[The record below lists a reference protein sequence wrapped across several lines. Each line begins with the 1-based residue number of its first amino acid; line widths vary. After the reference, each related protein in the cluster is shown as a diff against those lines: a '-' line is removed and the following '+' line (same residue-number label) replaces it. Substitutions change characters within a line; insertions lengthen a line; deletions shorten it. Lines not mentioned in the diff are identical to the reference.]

1 MQFLK
6 PDACSLKPLS
16 PRYTCDRGL
25 YLLVRVLEVG
35 QLSGEVL
42 LIGREVEV
50 TVAAKV
56 EENGLLLSGFL
67 GSERQVYGGFDRMRH
82 LGRRH
87 YTLRPGEHDPG
98 LEGGVLGVCPR
109 LDESLVRQRRN
120 YGGVAVVTQAPCMYA
135 ARHERVSQRVHLNHR
150 GGACSVPEVVGVAAL
165 RKRRARGRLDGHD
178 ARALTVLQVLADEG
192 ESDAAEVRAAPDTAD
207 DHVGVLAGQLHL
219 LERFLPDHGLVQQ
232 HVVQDAPERVLG
244 VVVSHSVLDSLAY
257 GDPERARRV
266 RVLLQDVAASVR
278 EVRGARVNFG
288 PVSLHHNAPVWFLI
302 VADADHVDR
311 AIEAHHPAGEREGRA
326 PLARPRLGGQAP
338 DTLFAVVIR
347 LGDGRVRLVA
357 AGRRA
362 ALVLV
367 VDVGRGVEEPLQT
380 PGAEERGR
388 APEAIDLTHFF
399 GDGNV

>member
-1 MQFLK
+1 MTQQSK
-6 PDACSLKPLS
+6 YQHARKPLS
-16 PRYTCDRGL
+16 ARYARDRCL

-42 LIGREVEV
+42 LVSREVEV

-67 GSERQVYGGFDRMRH
+67 GFERQVYGGFDRMRH

-135 ARHERVSQRVHLNHR
+135 ARHERVSQRVHLHHR

-207 DHVGVLAGQLHL
+207 HHVGVLAGQLHL

-244 VVVSHSVLDSLAY
+244 VVVLDRVLDRLAY
-257 GDPERARRV
+257 GYTERSRRV
-266 RVLLQDVAASVR
+266 RMLLEYVAACLR
-278 EVRGARVNFG
+278 EIRGARVDLRA
-288 PVSLHHNAPVWFLI
+288 VSLHHDAPVGLLV
-302 VADADHVDR
+302 VADADHVYR
-311 AIEAHHPAGEREGRA
+311 AIEAHHAAGEGQGRA
-326 PLARPRLGGQAP
+326 PLARSGLCGQAP
-338 DTLFAVVIR
+338 DAFLAIVVS
-347 LGDGRVRLVA
+347 LGDGGVRLVA

-367 VDVGRGVEEPLQT
+367 VDVGRSIE
-380 PGAEERGR
+380 
-388 APEAIDLTHFF
+388 
-399 GDGNV
+399 

>member
-1 MQFLK
+1 MAALRFLSK
-6 PDACSLKPLS
+6 FMTASRTRACPFREQKAAKLECWSA
-16 PRYTCDRGL
+16 RYAGDGRF
-25 YLLVRVLEVG
+25 YLLVRVLQVD

-42 LIGREVEV
+42 LVGREVEV
-50 TVAAKV
+50 TVAAEV
-56 EENGLLLSGFL
+56 EEDGLLLSCLFGL
-67 GSERQVYGGFDRMRH
+67 ERQVYGGFDGVRH
-82 LGRRH
+82 LRSGH
-87 YTLRPGEHDPG
+87 DPFRPGESYPG
-98 LEGGVLGVCPR
+98 LEGGVLGVGPR
-109 LDESLVRQRRN
+109 LDESLVCQRRD
-120 YGGVAVVTQAPCMYA
+120 YGGVAVVTQSAGVDA
-135 ARHERVSQRVHLNHR
+135 ARNERVPERIHLHHR
-150 GGACSVPEVVGVAAL
+150 GGACGVAEVVSVAAL
-165 RKRRARGRLDGHD
+165 RKRGARGRLDGHD
-178 ARALTVLQVLADEG
+178 ARALPVLQVLADEREG
-192 ESDAAEVRAAPDTAD
+192 YAAEVRAAPDAAD
-207 DHVGVLAGQLHL
+207 DHVGVLA
-219 LERFLPDHGLVQQ
+219 
-232 HVVQDAPERVLG
+232 
-244 VVVSHSVLDSLAY
+244 SLAY

-278 EVRGARVNFG
+278 EVRRARVNFG

-311 AIEAHHPAGEREGRA
+311 AIEAHHPAGERQGRA

-388 APEAIDLTHFF
+388 APEAIDLTHLFR
-399 GDGNV
+399 DGNV

>member
-1 MQFLK
+1 MS
-6 PDACSLKPLS
+6 A
-16 PRYTCDRGL
+16 RYAGDGRF
-25 YLLVRVLEVG
+25 YLLVRVLQVD

-42 LIGREVEV
+42 LVGREVEV
-50 TVAAKV
+50 TVAAEV
-56 EENGLLLSGFL
+56 EEDGLLLSCLFGL
-67 GSERQVYGGFDRMRH
+67 ECQVYGCFDGVRH
-82 LGRRH
+82 LRSGH
-87 YTLRPGEHDPG
+87 DPFRPGESDPG
-98 LEGGVLGVCPR
+98 LEGGVLGVGPR
-109 LDESLVRQRRN
+109 LDESLVCQRRD
-120 YGGVAVVTQAPCMYA
+120 YGGVAVVTQSAGVYA
-135 ARHERVSQRVHLNHR
+135 ARNERVPERIHLHHR
-150 GGACSVPEVVGVAAL
+150 GGAGGIAEVVSVAAL
-165 RKRRARGRLDGHD
+165 RKRGARGRLDGHD
-178 ARALTVLQVLADEG
+178 ARALPILQVLADEREG
-192 ESDAAEVRAAPDTAD
+192 HAAEVRAAPDAAD
-207 DHVGVLAGQLHL
+207 DHIGVLAGQLHL

-266 RVLLQDVAASVR
+266 RVLLQDVAASLR

-311 AIEAHHPAGEREGRA
+311 AIEAHHPAGECEGGA

-347 LGDGRVRLVA
+347 LGDGCVRLVA